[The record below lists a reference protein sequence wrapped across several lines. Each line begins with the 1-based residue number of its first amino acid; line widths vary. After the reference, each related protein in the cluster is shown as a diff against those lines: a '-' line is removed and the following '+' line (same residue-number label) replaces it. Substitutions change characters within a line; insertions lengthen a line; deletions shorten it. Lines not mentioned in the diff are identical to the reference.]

1 MKVKVDKEKCLG
13 CGVCVAI
20 APKSFKLN
28 DEGKSEPIE
37 PSGDDKEI
45 IENAVESCPV
55 GAISI
60 EGGK

>member
-37 PSGDDKEI
+37 PPGDDKEI
-45 IENAVESCPV
+45 VENAVESCPV

-60 EGGK
+60 EGSK